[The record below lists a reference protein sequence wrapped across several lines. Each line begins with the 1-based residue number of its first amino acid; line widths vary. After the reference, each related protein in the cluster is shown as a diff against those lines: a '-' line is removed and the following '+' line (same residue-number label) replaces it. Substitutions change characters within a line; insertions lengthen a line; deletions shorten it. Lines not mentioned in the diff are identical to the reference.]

1 MSDRLPG
8 SSHSNPLWHRG
19 FAIWSATD
27 DRDRHIFIWCHEAAD
42 LEDLYDRRH
51 GDAPTIQQ
59 ARADID
65 EFLWCEEFNAA
76 QCAKGPAALV
86 DLYAELEAAGKG
98 GMK

>member
-8 SSHSNPLWHRG
+8 SSASNPIWHRG
-19 FAIWSATD
+19 YAIWYATD

-65 EFLWCEEFNAA
+65 EFLACQEFNAE
-76 QCAKGPAALV
+76 QRRKSGLAAARA
-86 DLYAELEAAGKG
+86 LYAAIGRG